1 MASRRLPRPT
11 PMRRLRPMRHLRPMR
26 GLIAALSLLAVA
38 GCDAEDV
45 VVVESVRHAGWVSDT
60 DIRMMLAY
68 QPLMVVVRGDLP
80 GLSRIATEAA
90 VIDGIAKA
98 VSRSRDSLEILAD
111 AGTRPHIL
119 VRFDPPVANTDEV
132 CTADLRGGDG
142 DPGGENDGD
151 ADDAVTPVISW
162 RISLCNSRSM
172 VATVTARGP
181 FDLQATSPL
190 EDIAAQSLVL
200 LRDPRENIQ
209 RRGS

>member
-1 MASRRLPRPT
+1 MPPGRPLRRSRARCSS
-11 PMRRLRPMRHLRPMR
+11 RLRALA
-26 GLIAALSLLAVA
+26 AALCLVALA

-45 VVVESVRHAGWVSDT
+45 VVVSNVRHAGWVSDT

-90 VIDGIAKA
+90 VVDGIAGA
-98 VSRSRDSLEILAD
+98 LSRSRDSLEVLAD

-119 VRFDPPVANTDEV
+119 VRFDPPIANTDEV
-132 CTADLRGGDG
+132 CSADLASDDH
-142 DPGGENDGD
+142 DPAGENDGD
-151 ADDAVTPVISW
+151 ADDKVTPVISW